1 MLMLDLM
8 IIPFHRKLVKFS
20 WIGVI
25 NWLKNFF
32 SWIWKSVIM
41 FLTFNKQELLHKGKG
56 KYHNCGNKEKV
67 SVYIKKKKQKREM
80 KR

>member
-1 MLMLDLM
+1 
-8 IIPFHRKLVKFS
+8 
-20 WIGVI
+20 
-25 NWLKNFF
+25 
-32 SWIWKSVIM
+32 M